1 MHDSRDY
8 GDFLRAKR
16 LKGDE
21 HVQPFV
27 NEWLSD
33 DVSGKRFYAW
43 FGLIRS
49 NADLDSVPDEFRSA
63 GFVNASRTLP
73 YWADSNKLSKG
84 SRLFTRHS
92 DTIMSLLGLLSLP
105 YCYAAADGAMVLYLT
120 ERLRDR
126 PAKRLSDTADFIWD
140 VMAPDA
146 FSKDGKGFA
155 SCLKIRLTHA
165 LARHYV
171 LKSDGWPEELVIP
184 VNQEDMAGT
193 NLAFSLIVVRGLRKL
208 GLAVSYDD
216 QQSFM
221 HLWNVIGYLLGLE
234 EDLIPQDGKSA
245 TLLEGAIRKRH
256 FKPSL
261 QGKALTK
268 SLLDHIIGD
277 LSVSLS
283 PQEIYQIV
291 RFLLGDDVADILEIP
306 PTSGA
311 EYAPAYLKV
320 SARLPRFDSGNI
332 LVAYRERH
340 AAFLK
345 TRGNN
350 VTTKD

>member
-1 MHDSRDY
+1 MHDNRDY
-8 GDFLRAKR
+8 DDFLHAKR

-21 HVQPFV
+21 RVQSFV
-27 NEWLSD
+27 SEWLSD
-33 DVSGKRFYAW
+33 EASGKRFYAW
-43 FGLIRS
+43 LGRIRL
-49 NADLDSVPDEFRSA
+49 NADLDSVPDEFGRTE
-63 GFVNASRTLP
+63 FVNTSRILP
-73 YWADSNKLSKG
+73 DWADREKLLKG
-84 SRLFTRHS
+84 SRFFTRHS

-146 FSKDGKGFA
+146 FSKEGKGFA

-171 LKSDGWPEELVIP
+171 LKSNSWSEELGTP

-208 GLAVSYDD
+208 GLAVSYEE

-221 HLWNVIGYLLGLE
+221 HLWNVIGYLLGLD
-234 EDLIPQDGKSA
+234 EDLIPQEGKSA
-245 TLLEGAIRKRH
+245 TLLESAIRKRH
-256 FKPSL
+256 FKSSL

-268 SLLDHIIGD
+268 ALLDHIIGD
-277 LSVSLS
+277 SSVRLS

-291 RFLLGDDVADILEIP
+291 RFLLGDEVADILEVP
-306 PTSGA
+306 PVSGA
-311 EYAPAYLKV
+311 EYAAAFLKV
-320 SARLPRFDSGNI
+320 AVRLPRFDSGNT

-345 TRGNN
+345 ARS
-350 VTTKD
+350 

>member
-1 MHDSRDY
+1 MRDSRDY
-8 GDFLRAKR
+8 DKFLHTKR

-21 HVQPFV
+21 QFQPFV
-27 NEWLSD
+27 SKWLSD
-33 DVSGKRFYAW
+33 EVSAKRFYAW
-43 FGLIRS
+43 LGSIRLNS
-49 NADLDSVPDEFRSA
+49 DLESMPAEFRTA
-63 GFVNASRTLP
+63 DFVNTSGTLP
-73 YWADSNKLSKG
+73 DWSDRDKLLKG
-84 SRLFTRHS
+84 SRFFTRHS

-146 FSKDGKGFA
+146 FSEEGKGFA
-155 SCLKIRLTHA
+155 GCMKVRLTHS

-171 LKSDGWPEELVIP
+171 SQSNSWTEELGMP

-208 GLAVSYDD
+208 GLAVSYEE

-221 HLWNVIGYLLGLE
+221 HLWNVIGCLLGLD
-234 EDLIPQDGKSA
+234 EDLIPHDGKAA
-245 TLLEGAIRKRH
+245 TLLESAIRERH

-261 QGKALTK
+261 QGKVLTK
-268 SLLDHIIGD
+268 SLLDHIVGD
-277 LSVSLS
+277 SSVRLSS
-283 PQEIYQIV
+283 QEIYQIV
-291 RFLLGDDVADILEIP
+291 RFLLGDEVADILGVP
-306 PTSGA
+306 LVTGA
-311 EYAPAYLKV
+311 EYAPAFLKV
-320 SARLPRFDSGNI
+320 AARVPHFDSSNI
-332 LVAYRERH
+332 LLAYRERH

-345 TRGNN
+345 ART
-350 VTTKD
+350 